1 MSVSVHPCTTWR
13 LVPTCA
19 TATWQS
25 DKWWLWWAVTGWLGP
40 PHLLLQIWAQIGPH
54 TLTRQQENSAEK
66 ELFFSLYFL
75 SPLWSYTLYSLSRTF
90 FFHIYLCYF
99 VCFYCL
105 FSPCF
110 LSPYTSFRHR
120 DLKKKLYFLGSMKLH
135 ITLSHCCIAVVAKLN
150 NCSMPS
156 SASYTHTVNW
166 VKFSGCKKQC
176 VGVAKWQK

>member
-1 MSVSVHPCTTWR
+1 M
-13 LVPTCA
+13 
-19 TATWQS
+19 
-25 DKWWLWWAVTGWLGP
+25 TGWLGP

-75 SPLWSYTLYSLSRTF
+75 SPLRSYTLYSLSRTF

-110 LSPYTSFRHR
+110 LSPFFYYSVSLASTSISLPFTP
-120 DLKKKLYFLGSMKLH
+120 LLVGFSMCFLFVNFFFFFFSLCLFFFFH
-135 ITLSHCCIAVVAKLN
+135 I
-150 NCSMPS
+150 CSF
-156 SASYTHTVNW
+156 SA
-166 VKFSGCKKQC
+166 F
-176 VGVAKWQK
+176 

>member
-1 MSVSVHPCTTWR
+1 M
-13 LVPTCA
+13 
-19 TATWQS
+19 
-25 DKWWLWWAVTGWLGP
+25 TGWLGP

-110 LSPYTSFRHR
+110 LSPFFYYSVSLASTSISLPFTP
-120 DLKKKLYFLGSMKLH
+120 LLVCFSLCFLCVLIFVFSVPFSFFIFVHFQLFK
-135 ITLSHCCIAVVAKLN
+135 
-150 NCSMPS
+150 
-156 SASYTHTVNW
+156 TV
-166 VKFSGCKKQC
+166 FSRFSLL
-176 VGVAKWQK
+176 